1 MRNVQVQYFA
11 ILREQRGLAAENLL
25 TDAET
30 PLDLYNQL
38 RATYSFT
45 LPPER
50 VRTAIND
57 NFAEST
63 SVLRE
68 GDRVVFLPP
77 VAGG

>member
-38 RATYSFT
+38 RATHGFT

-50 VRTAIND
+50 IRTAIND
-57 NFAEST
+57 NLAENT